1 VVGGSEAAVIPDAYP
16 DRTFPVPPPP
26 IRPSRPI
33 YDWLAGIKADMEKEL
48 DRRVTFN
55 EVLEWLRAQVT
66 P

>member
-1 VVGGSEAAVIPDAYP
+1 MSEQTILY
-16 DRTFPVPPPP
+16 PPPP

-33 YDWLAGIKADMEKEL
+33 YEWLAGLKRDMEKEL

-55 EVLEWLRAQVT
+55 EVLEWLRSQVT